1 MNWLGFSIRAKT
13 CQRNKG
19 SGILNTHKGKLIVI
33 EGLDGSG
40 KATQSELLYQ
50 SLLEVGDPV
59 RKISF
64 PDYGQPSS
72 TLVKM
77 YLSGEIGSLEEV
89 NAYAA
94 SSFYAVDR
102 YVSYQ
107 TQWKDDYLGGK
118 LIIADRYTTSNAA
131 HQMVKLPKEQWDG
144 FLSWLEEYEYN
155 LLGIPWPDGVIYLDM
170 EPETSRRLIEGRYQG
185 DESKKD
191 IHEAN
196 FQYLLRCREAA
207 LYAAQRLGWRTVRCC
222 DGISPLPIEKIAESV
237 RRMSAEILK

>member
-1 MNWLGFSIRAKT
+1 MY
-13 CQRNKG
+13 
-19 SGILNTHKGKLIVI
+19 
-33 EGLDGSG
+33 LDGELGDS
-40 KATQSELLYQ
+40 AT
-50 SLLEVGDPV
+50 
-59 RKISF
+59 
-64 PDYGQPSS
+64 
-72 TLVKM
+72 
-77 YLSGEIGSLEEV
+77 EV

-237 RRMSAEILK
+237 RRMSVEILK